1 MADTLDNG
9 LLDGFLQ
16 NQEPSK
22 DYKLMP
28 SVDDVKEN
36 YTDTS
41 MDSVLQDIQGAKI
54 MNTKEVIDDI
64 ENLISERR
72 DLQKDVFKDVD
83 QIMLNMNNFLA
94 AAGDKIDE
102 VKQAELKEKLLDI
115 ESFKLNEKVNAFRD
129 IAALK
134 KELRERTHE
143 FREQEN
149 NASMIDNL
157 LNSGG
162 GA

>member
-1 MADTLDNG
+1 MADTLDNE
-9 LLDGFLQ
+9 LLDGFLR
-16 NQEPSK
+16 NEGPSK

-28 SVDDVKEN
+28 TVDDVKEN

-41 MDSVLQDIQGAKI
+41 MDSVLKDIQGAKI

-64 ENLISERR
+64 ETLINERK

-83 QIMLNMNNFLA
+83 QIMMNMNNFMA

-115 ESFKLNEKVNAFRD
+115 ESFKLNEKINAFRD
-129 IAALK
+129 IADLK
-134 KELRERTHE
+134 KELRDRMHE

-149 NASMIDNL
+149 NASMIDGL
-157 LNSGG
+157 LNGPE
-162 GA
+162 A